1 MYDLAHPITGTPA
14 PGVMKFTIL
23 VRGFLDHY
31 YYIFTLSARCTGDTN
46 FTLLPKI

>member
-31 YYIFTLSARCTGDTN
+31 YYIFIVPEHDHQECLC
-46 FTLLPKI
+46 FCC